1 MSVTGASETTYG
13 LWRGPEKLRVTGP
26 VVALSGPLSALL
38 KWIGDAKVCNP
49 SIPNLWTPFTVHP
62 KFDLN
67 RFSRYSSA
75 NARKI
80 RFGVD
85 FCYRIYIFRFAFGLH
100 VTLLGG
106 PETRIINPRWRTA
119 PFWKRSIHR
128 HILVMV
134 QPIATKFGRVMQ
146 IDHLNLKES

>member
-1 MSVTGASETTYG
+1 MSVTGTSETMYG

-128 HILVMV
+128 HILAMV